1 MLLRMAW
8 RNLWRNPRRTAVV
21 LSAISVGIAGCVL
34 AMAFNLGMVAGMVD
48 SAIRSGLGHMQVH
61 ASGWD
66 KNPDLETRLL
76 DGGMAV
82 AKALDQVPE
91 IEGWAPRLRAQGLV
105 ASPRASVGVDIVGVD
120 PQRELGVSVVES
132 SIISGKW
139 LGEPRR
145 LVLGDKLAARL
156 EADVGSKLVVSV
168 QDLQGELTGRVF
180 RVAGLVQAGTREVDD
195 GVVFLRLEE
204 AQALLGMGQAISEI
218 AIVTSDRK
226 RVALIQQ
233 KLEAKLGAGPE
244 VRTWEQLQPLLVYM
258 IDSFDSMAW
267 VMYAAVFIAMAF
279 GIANVLLMTVF
290 ERMREIGMMR
300 AVGMGRARVVGMV
313 VLESTFVT
321 ALGLAMGVAL
331 AICGVWLLSDGI
343 DISRWADSVDAYG
356 VESVLKPVLRARDFV
371 APVMIGAIT
380 AVLSSFWP
388 ALRAAR
394 AKPADALR
402 QV

>member
-1 MLLRMAW
+1 VLLRMAW

-34 AMAFNLGMVAGMVD
+34 AMAINLGMVAGMVD

-66 KNPDLETRLL
+66 KSPDLETRLL

-91 IEGWAPRLRAQGLV
+91 IESWAPRLRAQGLV

-120 PQRELGVSVVES
+120 PQREPGVSVVES
-132 SIISGKW
+132 SIISGEW

-168 QDLQGELTGRVF
+168 QDLQGELTGRAL

-279 GIANVLLMTVF
+279 GIANVLLMAVF

-300 AVGMGRARVVGMV
+300 AVGMSRARVVGMV

-321 ALGLAMGVAL
+321 ALGLALGVAL

>member
-1 MLLRMAW
+1 MAW

-66 KNPDLETRLL
+66 KSPDLETRLL

-105 ASPRASVGVDIVGVD
+105 ASPRASVGVDIAGVD
-120 PQRELGVSVVES
+120 PQREPGVSVVES
-132 SIISGKW
+132 SIIRGEW

-145 LVLGDKLAARL
+145 LVVGDKLAARL

-279 GIANVLLMTVF
+279 GIANVLLMAVF

-356 VESVLKPVLRARDFV
+356 MESVLKPVLRARDFV

>member
-34 AMAFNLGMVAGMVD
+34 AMAINLGMVAGMVD

-120 PQRELGVSVVES
+120 PQREPGVSVVES
-132 SIISGKW
+132 SIISGEW

-279 GIANVLLMTVF
+279 GIANVLLMAVF